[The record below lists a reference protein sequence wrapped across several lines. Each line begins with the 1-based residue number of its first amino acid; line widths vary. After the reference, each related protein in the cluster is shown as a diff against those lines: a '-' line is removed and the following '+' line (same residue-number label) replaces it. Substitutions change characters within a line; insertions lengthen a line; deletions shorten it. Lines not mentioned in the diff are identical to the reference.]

1 MSDETAFF
9 AELEQLRI
17 RVRRTLGEDA
27 YETALAAA
35 FSLTMRRQRAVD
47 PQALTGHLLSA
58 EELEHTATVPFYE
71 ALRNELRRVLR
82 PH

>member
-9 AELEQLRI
+9 DELEQLRI

-27 YETALAAA
+27 YEVALAAA
-35 FSLTMRRQRAVD
+35 FSVTMRQQRTVD
-47 PQALTGHLLSA
+47 PHALTGRLLSA
-58 EELEHTATVPFYE
+58 DELEHAATVPFYE